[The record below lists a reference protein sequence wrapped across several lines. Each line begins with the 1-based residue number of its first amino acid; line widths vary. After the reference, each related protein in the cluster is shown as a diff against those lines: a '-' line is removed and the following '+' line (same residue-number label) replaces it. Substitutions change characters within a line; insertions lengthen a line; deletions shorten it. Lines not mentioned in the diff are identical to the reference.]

1 MRPYVIINCASS
13 IDGKIALVGKKEI
26 KLSNEE
32 DFARVHM
39 LRNECDAILV
49 GIETVLT
56 DNPKLTVKEKYVH
69 NPKQPIKIILDS
81 KLRIPEESNVLK
93 AGKTIIATISNK
105 IRKFNENVEIIRC
118 KEKNGKIDLNELMK
132 ILYKK
137 GIRKLLVEGGST
149 VIWEFLKNGIVDE
162 MFIYFSPIIIGGDAP
177 TIAGGDGAKKDEE
190 TIKMEIKKIV
200 RMGEGY
206 LVKLVPKSPTT

>member
-32 DFARVHM
+32 DSARVHM